1 MWIILGLSAIVTACL
16 NLYCWSK
23 GKEAKWFRFLS
34 LSLTALTLCANYSH
48 DAQWVISQDWSAL
61 EDVKRKYAGK
71 TVLLVCHGGVCRM
84 VKSYFEDLT
93 NEEYGNY
100 HAPNAQLVEYEL

>member
-16 NLYCWSK
+16 NLYCWNK

-48 DAQWVISQDWSAL
+48 DAQWVIQQDWSAL
-61 EDVKRKYAGK
+61 EDVVPTMSQYLWIMTGGSIFLNGIS
-71 TVLLVCHGGVCRM
+71 LLP
-84 VKSYFEDLT
+84 KK
-93 NEEYGNY
+93 
-100 HAPNAQLVEYEL
+100 

>member
-1 MWIILGLSAIVTACL
+1 MWIILGFSAIVAACL

-34 LSLTALTLCANYSH
+34 LSLTALTLCANYSL

-61 EDVKRKYAGK
+61 EDVVPTMSQYLWIM
-71 TVLLVCHGGVCRM
+71 TVGSIALNGITLLP
-84 VKSYFEDLT
+84 KK
-93 NEEYGNY
+93 
-100 HAPNAQLVEYEL
+100 

>member
-34 LSLTALTLCANYSH
+34 LSLTALTLCANYSL

-61 EDVKRKYAGK
+61 EDVVPTMSQYLWIM
-71 TVLLVCHGGVCRM
+71 TVGSIAHNGITLLP
-84 VKSYFEDLT
+84 KK
-93 NEEYGNY
+93 
-100 HAPNAQLVEYEL
+100 

>member
-1 MWIILGLSAIVTACL
+1 MWIILGFSAIVAACL

-34 LSLTALTLCANYSH
+34 LSLTALTLCANYSL

-61 EDVKRKYAGK
+61 EDVVHTMSQYLWIM
-71 TVLLVCHGGVCRM
+71 TVGSIALNGITLLP
-84 VKSYFEDLT
+84 KK
-93 NEEYGNY
+93 
-100 HAPNAQLVEYEL
+100 

>member
-16 NLYCWSK
+16 NLYCWSR

-48 DAQWVISQDWSAL
+48 DAQWVIQQDWSAL
-61 EDVKRKYAGK
+61 EDVVPTMSQYLWVM
-71 TVLLVCHGGVCRM
+71 TVGSIAVNGITLLP
-84 VKSYFEDLT
+84 KK
-93 NEEYGNY
+93 
-100 HAPNAQLVEYEL
+100 

>member
-1 MWIILGLSAIVTACL
+1 MWIILGLSAIVAACL

-48 DAQWVISQDWSAL
+48 DAQWVLKEDWGALMDVVPTMSQYLW
-61 EDVKRKYAGK
+61 VM
-71 TVLLVCHGGVCRM
+71 TVGSIAVNGITLLP
-84 VKSYFEDLT
+84 KK
-93 NEEYGNY
+93 
-100 HAPNAQLVEYEL
+100 

>member
-34 LSLTALTLCANYSH
+34 LSLTALTLCANYSL

-61 EDVKRKYAGK
+61 EDVVPTMSQYLWIM
-71 TVLLVCHGGVCRM
+71 TVGSIALNGITLLP
-84 VKSYFEDLT
+84 KK
-93 NEEYGNY
+93 
-100 HAPNAQLVEYEL
+100 